1 MKRKK
6 DRRWMVQTLAAV
18 ATNSYIPGFLS
29 KPLSIYKGNL
39 KNVCVP
45 GLNCYSCPG
54 AVGACPVG
62 AMQAVAGGYKHDF
75 SFYIVGILMAF
86 GLFLGRAICGFLC
99 LFGFVQD
106 LLYKIPT
113 PKIKVPKKLD
123 RVLRYLK
130 FAMLILVIVLPM
142 VLVARSIPRKD
153 APPYELSDPYFCKY
167 VCPAGTLEGGVPLVL
182 LSGGGAQAAPSA
194 SPFQALPGFSQ
205 AVSAPVY
212 QTGWLFNWKLFLLAL
227 TILLSVLIYRPFCK
241 YVCPLGAIYGLLNP
255 VALYRLN
262 IDEAACIH
270 CGKCRRACQ
279 MTLDPEKRQNEAEC
293 VRCGDCVNACP
304 TGALSMGF
312 TLKTKVIR
320 PAGALTPR
328 P

>member
-167 VCPAGTLEGGVPLVL
+167 VCPAGTLEGGIPLIT
-182 LSGGGAQAAPSA
+182 SD
-194 SPFQALPGFSQ
+194 
-205 AVSAPVY
+205 
-212 QTGWLFNWKLFLLAL
+212 TGLQQRVGTLFYWKLSLLIF
-227 TILLSVLIYRPFCK
+227 ILLSSIFIHRPFCK
-241 YVCPLGAIYGLLNP
+241 YICPLGAFYGLFSKVSLWRMK
-255 VALYRLN
+255 LDRDKC
-262 IDEAACIH
+262 ID
-270 CGKCRRACQ
+270 CGKCEKACP
-279 MTLDPEKRQNEAEC
+279 MNVEVRKDINVPEC
-293 VRCGDCVNACP
+293 IRCGNCKRVCP
-304 TGALSMGF
+304 TGAIRTQYGF
-312 TLKTKVIR
+312 RDKKAVEEQT
-320 PAGALTPR
+320 PDNALQV
-328 P
+328 